1 MKLAGLLLLE
11 AVHAWK
17 DWNQSWLLM
26 PCTDVTQVTTPTT
39 GLLLSTAAFVGAP
52 GRSRVG

>member
-17 DWNQSWLLM
+17 DWNQSWVLM
-26 PCTDVTQVTTPTT
+26 PCTEVTQVTTPTT
-39 GLLLSTAAFVGAP
+39 GLLLSTAAVVGAP
-52 GRSRVG
+52 GRS